1 MDVIISEKFT
11 WGESS
16 MSPVQIVTLVVVC
29 AIVLSSLLVFLIDL
43 WKMRKAL
50 DRAQPVEQ
58 KPRPSGTLRER
69 PRGSRSQAAGRD
81 RKKDRFK
88 VIK

>member
-1 MDVIISEKFT
+1 
-11 WGESS
+11 
-16 MSPVQIVTLVVVC
+16 MSPVQIVTLVIVC

-43 WKMRKAL
+43 WKVRKAL
-50 DRAQPVEQ
+50 DRAQPVEP
-58 KPRPSGTLRER
+58 KPHPSSTLRGR
-69 PRGSRSQAAGRD
+69 PRDGRSPGANRG

>member
-1 MDVIISEKFT
+1 
-11 WGESS
+11 
-16 MSPVQIVTLVVVC
+16 MSPVQIVTLVIVC

-58 KPRPSGTLRER
+58 KPRPGGSLRER
-69 PRGSRSQAAGRD
+69 PRGSRSQAADRD

>member
-1 MDVIISEKFT
+1 
-11 WGESS
+11 
-16 MSPVQIVTLVVVC
+16 MSPVQIVTLVIVC

-58 KPRPSGTLRER
+58 KPRSSGSLRER
-69 PRGSRSQAAGRD
+69 PRGSRNQVANRD

>member
-1 MDVIISEKFT
+1 
-11 WGESS
+11 

-29 AIVLSSLLVFLIDL
+29 AIVSGSLLVFLIDL

-50 DRAQPVEQ
+50 DRAQPVEP
-58 KPRPSGTLRER
+58 KPRPKRTLEAY
-69 PRGSRSQAAGRD
+69 PRSSRNPSTNRD